1 MDLDLEIT
9 QVALP
14 INTITSYYSITVLNL
29 GLYL

>member
-9 QVALP
+9 QVALL
-14 INTITSYYSITVLNL
+14 INTIPSYYSITVLNL